1 MTAGKAA
8 TLAEGAALARDALA
22 SGRAG
27 DALER
32 FVEASRG

>member
-8 TLAEGAALARDALA
+8 TLAEGAALARDALV
-22 SGRAG
+22 SGRAA
-27 DALER
+27 DALEH